1 MGSRPGFYTHGVCRE
16 TCIPSCFFVKEA
28 LHWFW
33 LMESRFFTFR
43 DFLFEGGEDL
53 RERSV
58 YLVLFVVL
66 LFLFFIALSV
76 GRYPVSLDTLF
87 AVAYGKVFGVDM
99 GVSDTVETVLFQVR
113 LPRIFAAILIGVSLS
128 VAGTAYQGIFKNPLV
143 SPDILGATSGAA
155 FGAALAIL
163 LSKST
168 FMIHVSSFLWGLI
181 AVFITYGLSLRVKK
195 SDPTLVLVLTGI
207 LVGTLFSSF
216 VSLIKYVADPYDQL
230 PTITFWLMGSLSS
243 ITFSD
248 LYLVVIPVLLG
259 AIPLFLVRW
268 RLNVL
273 SFGDEEAMALG
284 IDTKKLRLVVIL
296 SSTLMTA
303 SVVSIS
309 GIIGWVGLVI
319 PHLTRLIV
327 GPNYQV
333 LLPASILTGAIYLLL
348 VDTLARVLLPME
360 IPLGILTALIGAPFF
375 IYLLTRSRRG
385 WV

>member
-1 MGSRPGFYTHGVCRE
+1 
-16 TCIPSCFFVKEA
+16 
-28 LHWFW
+28 
-33 LMESRFFTFR
+33 
-43 DFLFEGGEDL
+43 L

-66 LFLFFIALSV
+66 LVLFFIALSV

-113 LPRIFAAILIGVSLS
+113 LPRIFAAILIGASLS